1 MRYIHCVPAVALA
14 FGLLLSTPLITD
26 AAVLPGIVARKEGI
40 DGMGFAS
47 IILAVIDYLKGSNAY
62 DPSTPDK
69 CKISMYTTAGG
80 NCETYINCD
89 QNDGWGTSLTSQW
102 QVCYRGGNILLKPSQ
117 PTFFSSLIRRTNTF
131 ARRTS
136 VFS

>member
-1 MRYIHCVPAVALA
+1 MRYIHCVPAFALG
-14 FGLLLSTPLITD
+14 FGLLLSTPLITY
-26 AAVLPGIVARKEGI
+26 AAVLPAIVDRKVGI

-69 CKISMYTTAGG
+69 CNISMYTTAGG

-89 QNDGWGTSLTSQW
+89 QNDGWGLSLTSQW
-102 QVCYRGGNILLKPSQ
+102 QVCYLGGNLLPPSQ
-117 PTFFSSLIRRTNTF
+117 PTALS
-131 ARRTS
+131 
-136 VFS
+136 

>member
-1 MRYIHCVPAVALA
+1 MRYIHCVPAFALA

-26 AAVLPGIVARKEGI
+26 AAVLPAIIERKVGI

-69 CKISMYTTAGG
+69 CKISMYTTAGSS
-80 NCETYINCD
+80 CETYINCD
-89 QNDGWGTSLTSQW
+89 QNDGWGISLTSQW
-102 QVCYRGGNILLKPSQ
+102 QVCYLGGNILPIPSNPKFYTQ
-117 PTFFSSLIRRTNTF
+117 YHLFY
-131 ARRTS
+131 
-136 VFS
+136 

>member
-1 MRYIHCVPAVALA
+1 MRYIRCVPAFALA

-26 AAVLPGIVARKEGI
+26 AAVLPAIIERKVGI

-69 CKISMYTTAGG
+69 CKISMYTTAGSG
-80 NCETYINCD
+80 CETYINCD
-89 QNDGWGTSLTSQW
+89 QNDGWGITLTSQW
-102 QVCYRGGNILLKPSQ
+102 QVCYVGGNFLPTPSNLKCY
-117 PTFFSSLIRRTNTF
+117 T
-131 ARRTS
+131 
-136 VFS
+136 